1 MPALM
6 QGKRSNLCV
15 APTDA
20 LLVCQCALQ
29 VARLL
34 LGHSLSACGDAANA
48 AQVFRELRVELEK
61 RASLESSLSTFYRMN
76 KLNLLAASTFADKV
90 SPVASAL

>member
-1 MPALM
+1 MSCLY
-6 QGKRSNLCV
+6 
-15 APTDA
+15 
-20 LLVCQCALQ
+20 QCALQ